1 MLIDVINKLSLFLF
15 LLSSL
20 NVIRNGFFLIKNIV
34 DKERFTLNKS
44 SLIVLG
50 SSIAY
55 ILLVLI
61 DGIKL

>member
-1 MLIDVINKLSLFLF
+1 MLIDVINKLLLFLF
-15 LLSSL
+15 LLSAL

-50 SSIAY
+50 ASIAY
-55 ILLVLI
+55 ILLILI

>member
-1 MLIDVINKLSLFLF
+1 MLIDIIDKLLLFLF

-20 NVIRNGFFLIKNIV
+20 NVIRNSFFLIKNIV
-34 DKERFTLNKS
+34 DKERFMLNKS

-50 SSIAY
+50 MSIAY

-61 DGIKL
+61 DGIKI

>member
-1 MLIDVINKLSLFLF
+1 MLIDIIDKLLLFLF

-20 NVIRNGFFLIKNIV
+20 NVIRNSFFLIKNIV
-34 DKERFTLNKS
+34 DKERFILNKS

-50 SSIAY
+50 VSIAY

>member
-1 MLIDVINKLSLFLF
+1 MLIDVINKLLLFLF

>member
-1 MLIDVINKLSLFLF
+1 MLIDVIDKLLLFLF

-20 NVIRNGFFLIKNIV
+20 NVIRNSFFLIKNIV